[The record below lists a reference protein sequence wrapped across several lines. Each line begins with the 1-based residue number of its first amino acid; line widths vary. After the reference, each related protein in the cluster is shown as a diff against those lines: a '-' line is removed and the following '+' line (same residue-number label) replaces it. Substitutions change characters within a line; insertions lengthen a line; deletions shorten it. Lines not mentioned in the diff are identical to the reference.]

1 MNNLIKKG
9 NTMKKILLATA
20 FILVLALGANAQD
33 SKSDSFFGNWDNI
46 STRGSDPFDVSISVP
61 SGQAPGGYDNN
72 VDAPLGSGLLILT
85 VLGAGYAV
93 SRKRE

>member
-1 MNNLIKKG
+1 
-9 NTMKKILLATA
+9 MKKILLATA
-20 FILVLALGANAQD
+20 FILVLGLGANAQG
-33 SKSDSFFGNWDNI
+33 SKSDGFFGNWDNS
-46 STRGSDPFDVSISVP
+46 STRRNDPFDVSISVP
-61 SGQAPGGYDNN
+61 SGQAPGGFENN